1 MFKPSRPSGEKS
13 ENWTA
18 KSYVNSKNKLTLYF
32 RISYMHALS
41 LKFEKGNLQHFV
53 LKGKTLNVYII
64 ETLNIECVLLSRFS
78 QNFVSTKWRIENGIF
93 TRFRLLQ

>member
-1 MFKPSRPSGEKS
+1 
-13 ENWTA
+13 
-18 KSYVNSKNKLTLYF
+18 
-32 RISYMHALS
+32 MHALS

-78 QNFVSTKWRIENGIF
+78 QNFVSTKWRIEKGIF
-93 TRFRLLQ
+93 TRSRLLQ